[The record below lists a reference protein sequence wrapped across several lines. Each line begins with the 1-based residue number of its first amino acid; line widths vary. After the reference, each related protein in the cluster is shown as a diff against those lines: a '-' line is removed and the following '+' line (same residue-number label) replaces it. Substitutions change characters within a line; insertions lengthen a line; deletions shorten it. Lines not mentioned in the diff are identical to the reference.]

1 MSEDFAKSNY
11 SIVCTM
17 CKQSL
22 FNYTSLL
29 KEMLIEARTLRK
41 RKSAMTGPGK

>member
-1 MSEDFAKSNY
+1 MYVLF
-11 SIVCTM
+11 IM

-22 FNYTSLL
+22 FDCTSLL

-41 RKSAMTGPGK
+41 RKGATIGPGE